1 MEIKFSSEEKF
12 IKDAATRRKKHY
24 VNVNAFIGDK
34 NVAHATFEYFTET
47 DNGEDTIICENGLC
61 EAYMSILYV
70 KKEYRG
76 QGIGT
81 YLLHHCI
88 KMCDDLCLRSCV
100 VLAPDNIRAKTWYKS
115 IGNEISDDINWSHI
129 DQGYGVFRVFL

>member
-1 MEIKFSSEEKF
+1 MEIKFSSEETL
-12 IKDAATRRKKHY
+12 IKDASTGRNKHC
-24 VNVNAFIGDK
+24 VKVNAFISDR
-34 NVAHATFEYFTET
+34 NVAHAMFEYFTE
-47 DNGEDTIICENGLC
+47 GEDTIICEDCLY

-70 KKEYRG
+70 EKEYRG

-81 YLLHHCI
+81 NLLHHCI

-100 VLAPDNIRAKTWYKS
+100 VLAPDNIRAKNWYKS
-115 IGNEISDDINWSHI
+115 IGNEISDDINWSHF

>member
-1 MEIKFSSEEKF
+1 MEIKFTSEEKI
-12 IKDAATRRKKHY
+12 IKDKVTGRKKHY
-24 VNVNAFIGDK
+24 VNVNAFIENK

-47 DNGEDTIICENGLC
+47 DNGEDTIICEDGLC

-70 KKEYRG
+70 EKEYRG

-81 YLLHHCI
+81 NLLHHCI

-115 IGNEISDDINWSHI
+115 IGNEILDDISWSHF